1 MLHQVLQEIEAA
13 QGFINLN
20 ELSRKLA
27 IERSALEGMIQYW
40 VRKGRLI
47 DDTHANASDAS
58 GCSTGA
64 CGCSCPG
71 PQGCPFIIKLPKTYT
86 LALPDAPAKA
96 TDKERNIT
104 LSFSEDA
111 SQ

>member
-13 QGFINLN
+13 QGSMNLN

-47 DDTHANASDAS
+47 DDAHANAGAAS

-64 CGCSCPG
+64 CGGSCSG
-71 PQGCPFIIKLPKTYT
+71 PQGCPFIIKLPQTYT
-86 LALPDAPAKA
+86 LALPHGPAKA
-96 TDKERNIT
+96 TDKEHNIT
-104 LSFSEDA
+104 LAFSEDA
-111 SQ
+111 NR